1 MQERWEM
8 LIKVYLGNVKR
19 PPARLGQWWE
29 DNVGTGV
36 EEVKC
41 KGVDWI
47 EVARGR
53 VQWQACVNTVMKV
66 PIALIHASTV
76 M

>member
-1 MQERWEM
+1 M
-8 LIKVYLGNVKR
+8 
-19 PPARLGQWWE
+19 
-29 DNVGTGV
+29 GTGV
-36 EEVKC
+36 EEVEC

-47 EVARGR
+47 EVACSR

-66 PIALIHASTV
+66 PVALIQASAV